1 MEKTIRIYSEGQL
14 TESQLQNLFW
24 VKNGYLYHGV
34 LKGEK
39 AIRALRLLELWLPV
53 KEDKLDDGQDAND
66 FVGSEECFYVD
77 SCLLDAQ
84 YALIVSVRQIG
95 KVAIGNVKIWSRKLR
110 QEFA

>member
-24 VKNGYLYHGV
+24 IKSGYLYHGV

-39 AIRALRLLELWLPV
+39 AIRALRILELWLPV
-53 KEDKLDDGQDAND
+53 KEDNFDERDINNFTKSD
-66 FVGSEECFYVD
+66 ECFYVD

-84 YALIVSVRQIG
+84 YDLIVSVRQIG

-110 QEFA
+110 REFA